1 MSISESKSQKKALSD
16 LQKEMVA
23 KIKEL
28 DKLE

>member
-1 MSISESKSQKKALSD
+1 MESTKLNKKPTP

-28 DKLE
+28 DKLTLNL